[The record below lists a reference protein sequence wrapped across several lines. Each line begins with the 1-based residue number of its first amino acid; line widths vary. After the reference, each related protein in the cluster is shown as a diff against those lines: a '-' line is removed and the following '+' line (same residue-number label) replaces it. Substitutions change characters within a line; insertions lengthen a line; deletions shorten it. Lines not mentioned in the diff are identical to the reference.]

1 MSELLTTKQLAEK
14 LQLSYSMVWKMIRNK
29 EIPYILV
36 GKNYRFEYDKV
47 MDQLKKNTADKAESK
62 LPS

>member
-1 MSELLTTKQLAEK
+1 
-14 LQLSYSMVWKMIRNK
+14 MVWKMIRNK